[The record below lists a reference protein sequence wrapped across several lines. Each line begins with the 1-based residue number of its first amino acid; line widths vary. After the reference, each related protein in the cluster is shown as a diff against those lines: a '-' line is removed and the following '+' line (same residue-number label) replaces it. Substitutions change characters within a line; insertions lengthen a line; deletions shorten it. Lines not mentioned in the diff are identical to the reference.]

1 MLLRKNSR
9 VFGLIRNWCMFQST
23 SDGPDALLVCLR
35 AQGPKVT
42 AAVYLLFYG

>member
-9 VFGLIRNWCMFQST
+9 VFGLIRNWCIFQST
-23 SDGPDALLVCLR
+23 SDAQDALLICVR

-42 AAVYLLFYG
+42 AAMYLILT